1 MKEVP
6 GKQNKAPEVEETVLS
21 KDQGAQ
27 MTSGYPT
34 KEEWDSMSEE
44 DRVAKLKNSGAAKYK
59 NVEIRAKDDYDTL
72 RKYNPAVL
80 QAMAFPKS
88 PLTADDSAEK
98 KDFPIK
104 GDMGKSFEKFKNSL
118 KEKLTQAFQ
127 EVIFRDKA
135 TGKAQSV
142 PPNDPIMKDPDFNR
156 VFKKA

>member
-1 MKEVP
+1 MRDVP
-6 GKQNKAPEVEETVLS
+6 GKQDKSSEVEETVLS

-118 KEKLTQAFQ
+118 KEKLTQAFK